1 MSKIEFEPTD
11 NKVGCFIY
19 TNLKEVKK
27 EQIDEIKKL
36 LNKYG
41 VLFFKNQSLNPEQY
55 VNFSSYFGTPAKYP
69 MLKPHKDF
77 KDIYVIERKDK
88 KFKYL
93 FDKCDEVV
101 YENYDKKLISHQIYI
116 IKYFEGDYIKR
127 HNDNWQTET
136 SQGRLLSLVSQMTHP
151 NLYEGGD
158 TLVYNGDD
166 TIKLSKEQGSTIIF
180 PSSMDHEL
188 TKITKG
194 ERFSFV
200 VMFKESIGK
209 VVI

>member
-1 MSKIEFEPTD
+1 MKKLDLKSITFL
-11 NKVGCFIY
+11 NKFLSQEDISFI
-19 TNLKEVKK
+19 
-27 EQIDEIKKL
+27 IDSLETLEIKR
-36 LNKYG
+36 NEDDT
-41 VLFFKNQSLNPEQY
+41 FNRS
-55 VNFSSYFGTPAKYP
+55 
-69 MLKPHKDF
+69 
-77 KDIYVIERKDK
+77 IYVIERRNK

-93 FDKCDEVV
+93 FEKCDEVV
-101 YENYDKKLISHQIYI
+101 FENYDKKLTSNQIYI

-127 HNDNWQTET
+127 HNDNWQTEV

-188 TKITKG
+188 TKVTKG

-200 VMFKESIGK
+200 VMFKESLGK